1 MSVDLGPE
9 RRLGRAYS
17 VSPPVAPL
25 PELLPL
31 GDPNLSW
38 ERFEAFCRDLI
49 SRLPGVGT
57 CYHYGKPGNWQ
68 RGIDLVC
75 EREDGTRWVFQ
86 CRQRKK
92 LTKGQVERA
101 IGATT
106 YRADRY
112 FLVSSCIAGAAVRDV
127 FAEHPNWEMWDA
139 RDISQKVREF
149 SVDQAARLVHHHFGP
164 AWRSAFV
171 GLTGPTPFVSAQ
183 EFFEPF
189 MDSDRLFNHAWA
201 LVGRE
206 RQLLQLEEFL
216 QTDSHRVAI
225 LTGRGGI
232 GKTKVLHGLSQRAR
246 SVSSYEVRFVAEGI
260 PLTPE
265 SADSLPASACLMI
278 VDDAHRREDSVHL
291 LSIARRRSH
300 PTKLLLSARPYG
312 VDHLSSLLTQA
323 GFEPREIM
331 RIDEIKE
338 LGLDE
343 VGDLARQALGKEFA
357 AFADRL
363 AAVTWDCPLV
373 TVVGGRLLAEKQLP
387 LDLLERDE
395 DFRQTVLGRFGDALI
410 GQVSGRLEPAV
421 CRSLLEL
428 IAAIG
433 PYRLNKE
440 PLKEKAAAFLQ
451 MKPHRVIEALGLLE
465 EAGVLIRRGYTLR
478 ITPDVLAD
486 HMLHSACL
494 TSGGDRTGYAEA
506 VFKVF
511 ASVCPAELLRNLAE
525 LDWRIN
531 IGAGREVSVLTDIWA
546 MIEAEFRGAT
556 NRGRCWILDVL
567 KEAAYYQ
574 PGRTLAL
581 VELAMRS
588 PASEDDD
595 NEASQ
600 IYRYTHKDV
609 LQRLPRL
616 LEHVG
621 YTLDYLPRCCDLL
634 WELGRDDASTVN
646 EPEHAVRV
654 LQDLAGYHHG
664 RPLVMNEMV
673 LDAVERWLREP
684 DAHDHVHSPL
694 DVIDPML
701 AKTGH
706 STRAEGHNVVL
717 TPFLV
722 SEQNTRPLRDRALGI
737 IGVCARTA
745 NRRTVLRTIKSL
757 DKALEEPVP
766 LFDMTIPDEERE
778 RWVPEQVRV
787 LDEMREI
794 VASTTDSLIHLGIWK
809 AVHWQARRG
818 PTQAIRDGA
827 QGIVDAIPQTDDMR
841 LTRLLMHSWDP
852 FWLPDEEEDFHA
864 AHERHERE
872 FREMQRDVALRFLKT
887 YADPR
892 VGVRVLGDKL
902 RDIQESGQQAEP
914 QAFLHALAEAD
925 TTYAAAACEKI
936 IGMPQDIIAPYLAV
950 FLRGARLGD
959 TPRSL
964 ELARRAVETKHPT
977 LCRAVANSYWW
988 VGWEEDLRQEDVELL
1003 RMLVGNADPSVRRT
1017 AIFSL
1022 AALGR
1027 AQPRLAIEL
1036 ALAVEVGE
1044 DKDIARELFQIFHA
1058 GLGIAIDA
1066 LKDDEME
1073 VLLGKLEAVSD
1084 IDDHWVMEF
1093 IKASVRRVP
1102 KSTVHLLI
1110 SRLNRASGE
1119 DHTYRPLPF
1128 EPLDLDGVESSPD
1141 YEDILREIRDQAAT
1155 VGPLVREFYLPKLFS
1170 SVSKNF
1176 SHPVA
1181 LEVLSEW
1188 IGSGET
1194 QKIEAAGSLVKG
1206 APSDFVF
1213 DNAEFVR
1220 SLLEKSHEAGE
1231 ECYRHVCGH
1240 LYGAAISGISW
1251 GTPGKP
1257 TPRDIALRDR
1267 ASEIARGLPGGSPVR
1282 KFYESLVEH
1291 AEVSIRDQL
1300 ARDEE
1305 LFE

>member
-1 MSVDLGPE
+1 
-9 RRLGRAYS
+9 
-17 VSPPVAPL
+17 
-25 PELLPL
+25 
-31 GDPNLSW
+31 
-38 ERFEAFCRDLI
+38 
-49 SRLPGVGT
+49 
-57 CYHYGKPGNWQ
+57 
-68 RGIDLVC
+68 
-75 EREDGTRWVFQ
+75 
-86 CRQRKK
+86 
-92 LTKGQVERA
+92 
-101 IGATT
+101 
-106 YRADRY
+106 
-112 FLVSSCIAGAAVRDV
+112 
-127 FAEHPNWEMWDA
+127 MWDA
-139 RDISQKVREF
+139 RDVSQRVREL
-149 SVDQAARLVHHHFGP
+149 SIEQAARLVHHHFGP
-164 AWRSAFV
+164 AWRDAFV
-171 GLTGPTPFVSAQ
+171 GVAGPTPFVTLQ
-183 EFFEPF
+183 EFFEAF
-189 MDSDRLFNHAWA
+189 MDSRRLFNHAWS

-206 RQLLQLEEFL
+206 RQLIQLEEFL
-216 QTDSHRVAI
+216 GSDGCRVAL

-232 GKTKVLHGLSQRAR
+232 GKTKVLQAMVERIPR
-246 SVSSYEVRFVAEGI
+246 VSGYEVRFVAEGV

-265 SADSLPASACLMI
+265 SAEVLPARACLLV
-278 VDDAHRREDSVHL
+278 VDDAHRREDVGQL
-291 LSIARRRSH
+291 LYVARQRSQ
-300 PTKLLLSARPYG
+300 PTKLLFSTRPYG
-312 VDHLSSLLTQA
+312 LDHLSSLLAQA
-323 GFEPREIM
+323 GFDPREIA
-331 RIDEIKE
+331 RIDEIRE
-338 LGLDE
+338 LGRED
-343 VGDLARQALGKEFA
+343 VVDLARQALGHEFA
-357 AFADRL
+357 EFADRL

-395 DFRQTVLGRFGDALI
+395 DFRQTVLGRFRDAMI
-410 GQVSGRLEPAV
+410 GQVSSRLDPAV
-421 CRSLLEL
+421 CRSLLQL

-440 PLKEKAAAFLQ
+440 PLKEKAAAFLHT
-451 MKPHRVIEALGLLE
+451 KPHRVIEALGLLE

-486 HMLHSACL
+486 HLLHAACL
-494 TSGGDRTGYAEA
+494 TSKGDRTGYAEE

-525 LDWRIN
+525 LDWRISV
-531 IGAGREVSVLTDIWA
+531 GAGRDVSVLTDIWG
-546 MIEAEFRGAT
+546 MIEAEFRGAS
-556 NRGRCWILDVL
+556 NRGRCLILDVL

-574 PGRTLAL
+574 AGRTLGL
-581 VELAMRS
+581 VELAMRT

-609 LQRLPRL
+609 LQKLPTL

-634 WELGRDDASTVN
+634 WELGRDDANTVN
-646 EPEHAVRV
+646 EPEHALRV
-654 LQDLAGYHHG
+654 LQDLAGYQRG
-664 RPLVMNEMV
+664 RPLVVNEKV

-722 SEQNTRPLRDRALGI
+722 SEQNTRALRDRALGI

-745 NRRTVLRTIKSL
+745 NRRTALRAIKSL
-757 DKALEEPVP
+757 EKGLEEPVP
-766 LFDMTIPDEERE
+766 LFGMTIPEEERE
-778 RWVPEQVRV
+778 RWEPEQLRV
-787 LDEMREI
+787 LQEMREI
-794 VASTTDSLIHLGIWK
+794 VASTTDPLIHLGIWK

-852 FWLPDEEEDFHA
+852 LWLRDEEEDFHA
-864 AHERHERE
+864 AHERHEE
-872 FREMQRDVALRFLKT
+872 ELREMRRDAALRFLQ
-887 YADPR
+887 AHPDPR
-892 VGVRVLGDKL
+892 IGVRVLGDKL
-902 RDIQESGQQAEP
+902 RDIEETGQQAEP
-914 QAFLHALAEAD
+914 QLFLHALAEAD
-925 TTYAAAACEKI
+925 TAYAAGACEVI

-959 TPRSL
+959 TSRSL

-977 LCRAVANSYWW
+977 LCRAVASSYWRA
-988 VGWEEDLRQEDVELL
+988 GWTDDLRQDDVELL
-1003 RMLVGNADPSVRRT
+1003 GMLVGSGDGSVRRT
-1017 AIFSL
+1017 AISSL
-1022 AALGR
+1022 ATLGR

-1036 ALAVEVGE
+1036 ALTVEVGE
-1044 DKDIARELFQIFHA
+1044 DKDIASELFQIFHA
-1058 GLGIAIDA
+1058 GLGVAIDA

-1073 VLLGKLEAVSD
+1073 ALLGKLEAVRD

-1110 SRLNRASGE
+1110 SRLKRARGGDS
-1119 DHTYRPLPF
+1119 TYRPLPF
-1128 EPLDLDGVESSPD
+1128 EPLDLDGIESSPD
-1141 YEDILREIRDQAAT
+1141 YEDILREIRDQAARA
-1155 VGPLVREFYLPKLFS
+1155 GPVVREFFLPKLFRAA
-1170 SVSKNF
+1170 SKNF

-1181 LEVLSEW
+1181 LAVLDEW
-1188 IGSGET
+1188 IESGDRK
-1194 QKIEAAGSLVKG
+1194 KIEAAGSLVRG

-1213 DNAEFVR
+1213 ENVSFVEN
-1220 SLLEKSHEAGE
+1220 LIEKSHEAGE
-1231 ECYRHVCGH
+1231 ECCRRVCGH
-1240 LYGAAISGISW
+1240 LYGSAISGASW

-1257 TPRDIALRDR
+1257 MPRDLALRDK
-1267 ASEIARGLPGGSPVR
+1267 ASEIGRAFSAGSPVR
-1282 KFYESLVEH
+1282 EFYDSLLGH
-1291 AEVSIRDQL
+1291 AEFSMREQL